1 MSFKDVFGA
10 ALNRNPEVTNT
21 AEPSI
26 DLLSKAL
33 FQEVVH
39 DAKHDYMHRG
49 MFQSMLEDDVYGL
62 SPLDMFQ
69 GDPAGL
75 PLPSASGFDA
85 TVVENL
91 PERTTGSVMDE
102 ILGANPEQELGLD
115 LLSNTQPSVQDVIRN
130 MLKG

>member
-1 MSFKDVFGA
+1 MAFEDVFGA
-10 ALNRNPEVTNT
+10 ALNRNPEVTNG
-21 AEPSI
+21 AAPSM

-33 FQEVVH
+33 FQEVVY
-39 DAKHDYMHRG
+39 DAKHEYMNRD
-49 MFQSMLEDDVYGL
+49 MFQSMLEDDVYGI

-91 PERTTGSVMDE
+91 PERTPSDVMDE

-115 LLSNTQPSVQDVIRN
+115 LITNTQPSVQDVVRN
-130 MLKG
+130 MMRG